1 MYDTAIVGAGPA
13 GLTAA
18 IYAGRARLKT
28 LLIESFTTPGQAI
41 TTARIENYP
50 GFPEGLN
57 GFELIDR
64 FKKQAVSFGAE
75 FQTGNVKGID
85 CHCEPRNFGAK
96 QFQTKGSLRRFWR
109 LAMTEGSVDALSVII
124 ASGASPKKLG
134 IPGED
139 EFRGKGVSFC
149 AVCDAAFF
157 KGKNVAVV
165 GGGDTAVEEAL
176 FLTKF
181 AAKVTLIHRRERL
194 RATKILQERA
204 SENKKLEFIW
214 NSVAK
219 KITGSNK
226 VEALEI
232 ENIKSGKGERFQ
244 CDGVFV
250 FVGYIPNTDFLKGA
264 LKLDKNGYIDADCDM
279 KTQKAGV
286 FTCGDARKKLLR
298 QVITAAGDGATAA
311 HSARLYV
318 EELKGAAYK

>member
-1 MYDTAIVGAGPA
+1 MIYDVAIIGAGPA

-18 IYAGRARLKT
+18 IYASRARLKT
-28 LLIESFTTPGQAI
+28 LLVESLTTPGQAI
-41 TTARIENYP
+41 TTAHIENYP

-64 FKKQAVSFGAE
+64 FKKQAVNFGTE
-75 FQTGNVKGID
+75 FQTGDIK
-85 CHCEPRNFGAK
+85 
-96 QFQTKGSLRRFWR
+96 SLKECKAEGKKAWR
-109 LAMTEGSVDALSVII
+109 LGRSGGDITSLSVII
-124 ASGASPKKLG
+124 ASGASPRKLG

-157 KGKNVAVV
+157 KGKNIAVV

-176 FLTKF
+176 FLTGF
-181 AAKVTLIHRRERL
+181 AAKVTLVHRRDRL

-204 SENKKLEFIW
+204 SANKKLEFIW

-219 KITGSNK
+219 KISGTNK

-232 ENIKSGKGERFQ
+232 ENIKSGKSTNLPV
-244 CDGVFV
+244 DGIFV
-250 FVGYIPNTDFLKGA
+250 FVGYTPNTAYLKGA
-264 LKLDKNGYIDADCDM
+264 LKLDKNGYITADCDM

-286 FTCGDARKKLLR
+286 FACGDARKKLLR
-298 QVITAAGDGATAA
+298 QVVTAAGDGATAA

-318 EELKGAAYK
+318 EELKGIAYK

>member
-1 MYDTAIVGAGPA
+1 MIYDVVIIGAGPA

-18 IYAGRARLKT
+18 IYASRARLKT

-41 TTARIENYP
+41 TTAHIENYP
-50 GFPEGLN
+50 GFPGALN
-57 GFELIDR
+57 GFELIDKFR
-64 FKKQAVSFGAE
+64 KQAINFGTE
-75 FQTGNVKGID
+75 FRAGDVKGISRGAG
-85 CHCEPRNFGAK
+85 PR
-96 QFQTKGSLRRFWR
+96 SFWR
-109 LAMTEGSVDALSVII
+109 IAMLQGSVDSLSII
-124 ASGASPKKLG
+124 AASGASPRKLG

-157 KGKNVAVV
+157 KGKNITVV

-176 FLTKF
+176 FLTAF
-181 AAKVTLIHRRERL
+181 AAKVTLIHRRDRL

-204 SENKKLEFIW
+204 SANKKLEFIW
-214 NSVAK
+214 NSAAK
-219 KITGSNK
+219 RISGSNK

-232 ENIKSGKGERFQ
+232 ENVKTGKSERLA

-250 FVGYIPNTDFLKGA
+250 FVGYTPNTAYLKGA
-264 LKLDKNGYIDADCDM
+264 VELDKDGYVIADDDM
-279 KTQKAGV
+279 KTGAAGV
-286 FTCGDARKKLLR
+286 FVSGDARKKLLR

-318 EELKGAAYK
+318 EELKGIAYK